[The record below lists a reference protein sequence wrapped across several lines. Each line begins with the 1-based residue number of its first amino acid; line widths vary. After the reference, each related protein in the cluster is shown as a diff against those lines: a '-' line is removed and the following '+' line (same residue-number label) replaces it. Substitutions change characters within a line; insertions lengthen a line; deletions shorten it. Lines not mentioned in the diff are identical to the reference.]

1 MDNFYTQQ
9 VTQPTRGTAVLD
21 LVITSEPDVVDELLV
36 FEGLGSSDH
45 SMLLWTWQFGK
56 KEVNWAYKVKLS
68 KANLDKI
75 KSTLSSSDWD
85 RLLKGKI
92 ETAWN
97 NFKNLILSLVDANVP
112 KMKVSGTKKCKPV

>member
-1 MDNFYTQQ
+1 MNYWFLR
-9 VTQPTRGTAVLD
+9 VW
-21 LVITSEPDVVDELLV
+21 
-36 FEGLGSSDH
+36 GLATIVCSYGPAS
-45 SMLLWTWQFGK
+45 LAK
-56 KEVNWAYKVKLS
+56 KRLTERIKLNYR

-85 RLLKGKI
+85 RLLEGKI

-112 KMKVSGTKKCKPV
+112 KMKVSGTKSVNQFS